1 MQKHHW
7 KRLFFF
13 LLGINL
19 AALITLLLIFNMPI
33 EDKKVPEHVIP
44 AEDSVFFKISTERN
58 ELNRLIEHFIRKQG
72 GGPLTYNVRLVD
84 DEVVLFGELPIAG
97 MTIDMKMTFEPS
109 TDDNGGLL
117 LEQKQFSL
125 GRYNLPVPILLKII
139 QESYPFPE
147 WITVQPN
154 KQRIYVSLYN
164 MKLKSGSRLK
174 VKEFDLKN
182 DQFEFIYEVPMKLS
196 E

>member
-19 AALITLLLIFNMPI
+19 AVLIILLILLNMPI
-33 EDKKVPEHVIP
+33 EDKEEPQHAGT
-44 AEDSVFFKISTERN
+44 AEDSVLFEITTERN
-58 ELNRLIEHFIRKQG
+58 DVNRLIEHFIKKEAA
-72 GGPLTYNVRLVD
+72 GPFNYNVRLVD
-84 DEVVLFGELPIAG
+84 NEVVLFGELPIAG
-97 MTIDMKMTFEPS
+97 MTIDMKMSFEP
-109 TDDNGGLL
+109 TALENGDLL
-117 LEQKQFSL
+117 LEQKQFSI
-125 GRYNLPVPILLKII
+125 GRFDLPVPILLKII

-147 WITVQPN
+147 WITFQPN
-154 KQRIYVSLYN
+154 QQRIYVSLYN

-182 DQFEFIYEVPMKLS
+182 DQFEFIYEVPVK
-196 E
+196 